1 MALYDIIRNNLN
13 IKVVKMS
20 NKLHIVSLGCTKNL
34 VDTEV
39 MMGKLR
45 NFELTDDNTDADVII
60 VNTCGFIDAAKE
72 ESLNTVL
79 SLHDERK
86 EDSLL
91 VMAGCL
97 SERYQEDLVKQIPE
111 VDIFTGVGDYEHID
125 ELLIEKKSRFSEE
138 VYLIDGAER
147 VVTGSSY
154 HAYIKLSEGCNQK
167 CSFCAIP
174 SFKGKLNSR
183 TLDSIA
189 KEVEGLVKRGYYD
202 FSFVSQDSSSYLRD
216 KNVKDGLSLLIQR
229 IELIDGV
236 KSARILYLYPSTT
249 TLTLLK
255 NIAKSEVFHNYFD
268 MPIQHIND
276 DMLRIMKRGFG
287 KDKTIELLNFMRSLP
302 NSFVRTSFI
311 VGHPQ
316 ETPEMFEEMCDF
328 AGSFGFDRVNVFSY
342 SDEETTSAFDLE
354 HKISAELI
362 AERADILGTITD
374 QCMQTSLTAE
384 INQDIELVIDG
395 ESDEHEYLLSARKTI
410 WAPDID
416 GEIYVNDRSKDKD
429 LEYGKI
435 YKAKVTELVGN
446 IVTATVDNA

>member
-1 MALYDIIRNNLN
+1 
-13 IKVVKMS
+13 MS

-39 MMGKLR
+39 MMGKLQ
-45 NFELTDDNTDADVII
+45 NFELTDNEEEADVII

-79 SLHDERK
+79 SLHDARK

-97 SERYQEDLVKQIPE
+97 SERYKEEMMESIPE
-111 VDIFTGVGDYEHID
+111 VDIFTGVGDYDKID
-125 ELLIEKKSRFSEE
+125 ELLVEKKSRFSDE
-138 VYLIDGAER
+138 VFLIDGAER
-147 VVTGSSY
+147 IVTGSSY
-154 HAYIKLSEGCNQK
+154 HAYIKLSEGCNQS

-183 TLDSIA
+183 ELDSIA
-189 KEVEGLVKRGYYD
+189 KEVEGLVKKGYYD

-216 KNVKDGLSLLIQR
+216 KKVKDGLSLLIQR
-229 IELIDGV
+229 IELIEGV

-249 TLTLLK
+249 SMALLK

-276 DMLRIMKRGFG
+276 DMLRLMKRGFG

-311 VGHPQ
+311 VGHPN
-316 ETPEMFEEMCDF
+316 ETQEMFDEMCEF
-328 AGSFGFDRVNVFSY
+328 ASSFGFDRINVFSY
-342 SDEETTSAFDLE
+342 SDEETTPAYDYE
-354 HKISAELI
+354 MKIDDDTK
-362 AERADILGTITD
+362 AERAQTLGDIAAACTKKSLKADIGTE
-374 QCMQTSLTAE
+374 C
-384 INQDIELVIDG
+384 ELVIDG
-395 ESDEHEYLLSARKTI
+395 ENNEHEFLLSARKLI

-416 GEIYVNDRSKDKD
+416 GEIYVNDRTDD
-429 LEYGKI
+429 EVELEFYTV
-435 YKAKVTELVGN
+435 YKAKITDIVGD
-446 IVTATVDNA
+446 ILTATVDNATS